1 MLARMICKARFS
13 FSFSS
18 ESSSSLSK
26 ASARKDA
33 RRNAA
38 ELPKSNALLREK
50 EDDDGEEILVTLRDE
65 DEDVVDA
72 VATDS
77 KAKGSSAAVAE
88 IAVSKTGKADA
99 KAKST
104 RAATTTSEPL
114 GRGTMEK
121 MMPVPIPKATRLRVL
136 VTGGAGFV
144 GSHLVDRLM
153 ERGNIVIVADAKLC
167 ATFTKEFDSMW
178 GKFSGNKYGGGGG
191 NRA

>member
-1 MLARMICKARFS
+1 MRARA
-13 FSFSS
+13 
-18 ESSSSLSK
+18 
-26 ASARKDA
+26 
-33 RRNAA
+33 NAA
-38 ELPKSNALLREK
+38 ANNA
-50 EDDDGEEILVTLRDE
+50 DDE

-99 KAKST
+99 KAEV
-104 RAATTTSEPL
+104 AARRRRDFEPL
-114 GRGTMEK
+114 GREAVEK

-153 ERGNIVIVADAKLC
+153 ERG
-167 ATFTKEFDSMW
+167 TS
-178 GKFSGNKYGGGGG
+178 SSSP
-191 NRA
+191 